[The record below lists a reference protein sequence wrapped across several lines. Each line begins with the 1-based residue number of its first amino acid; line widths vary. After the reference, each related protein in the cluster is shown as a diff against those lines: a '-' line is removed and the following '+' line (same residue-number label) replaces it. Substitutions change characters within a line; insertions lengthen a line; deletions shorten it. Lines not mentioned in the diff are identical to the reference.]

1 MLISW
6 NLFLLIWKKSDVV
19 EKQVVKKTEYNELVK
34 NTNAINASG
43 LDYDSKIK
51 DIENKYFTISD
62 YNKFTIA
69 LINWKIKKK
78 FLDLKITL
86 I

>member
-62 YNKFTIA
+62 YNKFTID
-69 LINWKIKKK
+69 LINWKKKKK

>member
-1 MLISW
+1 M
-6 NLFLLIWKKSDVV
+6 IWKKSDVV

-62 YNKFTIA
+62 YNKFTID

>member
-34 NTNAINASG
+34 NTNAINASW

-62 YNKFTIA
+62 YNKFTID

>member
-62 YNKFTIA
+62 YNKFTID

>member
-19 EKQVVKKTEYNELVK
+19 EKKVVKKTEYNELVK

-62 YNKFTIA
+62 YNKFTID